1 MEIFQMKLAT
11 MEGINPI
18 NHGII
23 YCRDDGF
30 ISKTG
35 GDETETNKI
44 DPDWTPIEDFGMY
57 ILHPIDIEDFPP
69 TGSDELFQIFMEL
82 VSGRE

>member
-1 MEIFQMKLAT
+1 MKLAT
-11 MEGINPI
+11 MQGINPI
-18 NHGII
+18 NHGVV
-23 YCRDDGF
+23 YCREDGF
-30 ISKTG
+30 ISKTREINENKP
-35 GDETETNKI
+35 DES
-44 DPDWTPIEDFGMY
+44 DWTPVEDFGMY